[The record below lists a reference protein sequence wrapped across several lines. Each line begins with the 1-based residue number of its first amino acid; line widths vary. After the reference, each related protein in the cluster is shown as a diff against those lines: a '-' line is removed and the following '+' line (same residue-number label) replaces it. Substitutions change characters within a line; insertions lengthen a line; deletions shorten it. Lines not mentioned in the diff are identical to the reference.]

1 MLYQTKSAYISKK
14 DLKVK
19 NIEISLEKKLA
30 QFHPKKIDNL
40 IFSAKRLFFMKSVFV
55 LCL

>member
-19 NIEISLEKKLA
+19 NIEISLEKKLEQLQILLSKEEA
-30 QFHPKKIDNL
+30 
-40 IFSAKRLFFMKSVFV
+40 
-55 LCL
+55 